1 MKEFKDNYN
10 ASDIDILDGL
20 DPVRKRPAMYIGST
34 NVRGL
39 HHLVWE
45 IVDNAVDEAM
55 NGYGNSITVIL

>member
-39 HHLVWE
+39 FGKLLTMQLMRQLTDTE
-45 IVDNAVDEAM
+45 IQLL
-55 NGYGNSITVIL
+55 S